1 MPTYK
6 INGKEYT
13 VNVNAIEGTT
23 ATVNVNGIDYTVE
36 LPAANASA
44 VAHPTVQPAVSAPVA
59 SAPVA
64 SAPHP
69 AAASGAGTVTA
80 PLPGTVLSINCKIGD
95 TVKAS
100 DAVIILEAM
109 KMENAINAGRDGKVT
124 DIRVKQ
130 GDSVL
135 EGDVLLTIA

>member
-13 VNVNAIEGTT
+13 VNVNAIEGAT
-23 ATVNVNGIDYTVE
+23 ATVNVNGVDYTVE
-36 LPAANASA
+36 LPAANAG
-44 VAHPTVQPAVSAPVA
+44 APVA
-59 SAPVA
+59 HAVAQPAAPAPVA
-64 SAPHP
+64 TTAAKP
-69 AAASGAGTVTA
+69 AASGAGSVTA
-80 PLPGTVLSINCKIGD
+80 PLPGTVLSINCKVGD